1 MHPDLRASLAI
12 MEWLGEQEG
21 CRQDDE
27 ERAGRARRAQGGPG
41 RTLPQGAGEIGL
53 GLPGHTGQFLSAVT
67 TGRCFWLLGSGT
79 TVQR

>member
-1 MHPDLRASLAI
+1 MKNEPAVLAA
-12 MEWLGEQEG
+12 LKADQ
-21 CRQDDE
+21 
-27 ERAGRARRAQGGPG
+27 AVY
-41 RTLPQGAGEIGL
+41 LPQGAGEIGL